1 MDIIRPSRPAVALT
15 AVGLATSLCCMP
27 AATGATGHPPAA
39 PDFVVNLSLSDVV
52 NGKGGF
58 AINSSYVS
66 GRSGY
71 SVSGAG
77 DVNGDGLDDLI
88 VGVPGQGTGG
98 YTDRPGASY
107 VVFGKPGTEA
117 VDLALIE
124 AGSGGGFVI
133 RGEGVN
139 VGSGHSVAGIGDVN
153 GDGLA
158 DLAVGVATRYGNVDH
173 ADRSYVVFG
182 KADTAA
188 VELAAV
194 AAGAGGGFAIHA
206 SSPNT
211 ASGFNVAAAGDFNG
225 DGLADVAVGVVYER
239 QGEENSTRSY
249 LVFGRRATTPVE
261 LSAVAQGDGGLVLN
275 GDGPSAGS
283 VIAGAGDVNG
293 DGLADLVVGVPTA
306 YGGAG
311 RSYVVFGRPG
321 TQPID
326 LAAVGAGDRGFMVS
340 GRNGYDASGAAVAAA
355 GDVNGDGLDDVLIG
369 APANY
374 WKYAFFGRGFTYVI
388 FGRTDTTPIKLSQV
402 DAGVGGF
409 VMQGEG
415 ISYDRSGWSV
425 ASAGDIN
432 GDGLADLLIG
442 APDANS
448 EPYDAGYYG
457 GRAYV
462 VLGKTDTAPVPL
474 SAVRQGSA
482 RGLAIFS
489 EGHYGAMGTGVA
501 AAGDVNG
508 DGLPDLILG
517 APDRDL
523 PGVEGAG
530 RSYVVFG
537 SIKGAFKPTA
547 IDQLGGPADD
557 VLTGSP
563 DKETLAGGAGN
574 DTLLG
579 GGGADVL
586 IGGPGDDQLVITA
599 STVKALRAPYG
610 SGGNRRQLA
619 RLDGGAGFDTL
630 ALAGSDLSLDLR
642 DIANQGTSLPGSLS
656 RIESIERIDLTG
668 VGNNRLKLAVA
679 DVQDMAGMNL
689 INAGNRAALG
699 WSDGSYLFP
708 GTVRRHQLVVDG
720 NFGDV
725 VAADFAAAW
734 KNVGTVL
741 HGSQTYTVWNSLK
754 GGAQLLVNDEVQRQD
769 SVP

>member
-1 MDIIRPSRPAVALT
+1 MGIFRSSRPAVALT
-15 AVGLATSLCCMP
+15 AVALAASLCCMP
-27 AATGATGHPPAA
+27 AAARATGQLSAA
-39 PDFVVNLSLSDVV
+39 LEVVVNISLTDIVAG
-52 NGKGGF
+52 NGGF
-58 AINSSYVS
+58 TIDGSDPT

-88 VGVPGQGTGG
+88 IGVPGNGTG
-98 YTDRPGASY
+98 YYRDRVGASY
-107 VVFGKPGTEA
+107 VVFGKPGNQA
-117 VDLALIE
+117 VDLAAIE
-124 AGSGGGFVI
+124 AGGGGGFVI
-133 RGEGVN
+133 HGEGVN
-139 VGSGHSVAGIGDVN
+139 LGSGMSVAGVGDVN

-158 DLAVGVATRYGNVDH
+158 DLAVGVATRYGNVAH

-182 KADTAA
+182 KASTAA
-188 VELAAV
+188 VELSAV
-194 AAGAGGGFAIHA
+194 AAGAGGGFAIHV
-206 SSPNT
+206 SGLNT
-211 ASGFNVAAAGDFNG
+211 ASGFHVAAAGDFDG
-225 DGLADVAVGVVYER
+225 DGLADVAVGVIYER
-239 QGEENSTRSY
+239 REDNATRSY
-249 LVFGRRATTPVE
+249 VVFGRKAPTPVE
-261 LSAVAQGDGGLVLN
+261 LAAVAQGDGGVVLN
-275 GDGPSAGS
+275 GGEQSAGS

-326 LAAVGAGDRGFMVS
+326 LAAVGAGDRGFMIS
-340 GRNGYDASGAAVAAA
+340 GRNEYDASGAAVAAA

-432 GDGLADLLIG
+432 GDGLTDLLIG

-448 EPYDAGYYG
+448 QPYDAGYYG

-462 VLGKTDTAPVPL
+462 VLGKTDTAPVAL
-474 SAVRQGSA
+474 SAVRQGGAS
-482 RGLAIFS
+482 GMAIFS

-508 DGLPDLILG
+508 DGLPDLIVG

-523 PGVEGAG
+523 AGATSAG

-537 SIKGAFKPTA
+537 SIKGAFRPTA
-547 IDQLGGPADD
+547 IDQLGGPSDD
-557 VLTGSP
+557 LLTGSA
-563 DKETLAGGAGN
+563 KGETLAGGAGN

-579 GGGADVL
+579 NGGADVL

-610 SGGNRRQLA
+610 RGGNRRQLA
-619 RLDGGAGFDTL
+619 RMDGGAGFDTL
-630 ALAGSDLSLDLR
+630 ALAGSDLTLDLR

-656 RIESIERIDLTG
+656 RIESIERVDLTG

-689 INAGNRAALG
+689 LNAGTQAARG
-699 WSDGSYLFP
+699 WTDGSYQIP
-708 GTVRRHQLVVDG
+708 AVVPRHQLVVDG
-720 NFGDV
+720 DFGDV
-725 VAADFAAAW
+725 VTADFAAAW
-734 KNVGTVL
+734 KNVGTVF
-741 HGSQTYTVWNSLK
+741 HGGQPYSVWNSLK
-754 GGAQLLVNDEVQRQD
+754 GRAQLLVNDEVQRQNV
-769 SVP
+769 VP

>member
-1 MDIIRPSRPAVALT
+1 MGNFRSSRPALSSTAVAL
-15 AVGLATSLCCMP
+15 AASLCCAP
-27 AATGATGHPPAA
+27 AAQAA
-39 PDFVVNLSLSDVV
+39 GPEFVVNIPLSDIVA
-52 NGKGGF
+52 GKGGF
-58 AINSSYVS
+58 VINGSYVS

-88 VGVPGQGTGG
+88 IGAPGNGTG
-98 YTDRPGASY
+98 YYADRAGASY
-107 VVFGKPGTEA
+107 VLFGQRGTQA
-117 VDLALIE
+117 IDLAAIE
-124 AGSGGGFVI
+124 AGGGGGFVI

-139 VGSGHSVAGIGDVN
+139 LGSGRSVAGIGDVN

-158 DLAVGVATRYGNVDH
+158 DLAIGVNTRYSNVEH

-182 KADTAA
+182 KKDPAP
-188 VELAAV
+188 VELSAV

-206 SSPNT
+206 ASPNT

-225 DGLADVAVGVVYER
+225 DGLADVAVGVVYDHR
-239 QGEENSTRSY
+239 AEEYSTRSY
-249 LVFGRRATTPVE
+249 VVFGRKATTPVE
-261 LSAVAQGDGGLVLN
+261 LSAVAHGDGGVAIDAHLQT
-275 GDGPSAGS
+275 AGS

-293 DGLADLVVGVPTA
+293 DGLADLVIGIPTA
-306 YGGAG
+306 DRGAG
-311 RSYVVFGRPG
+311 RSYVVFGRHG
-321 TQPID
+321 TKPID
-326 LAAVGAGDRGFMVS
+326 LQDVAGGDRGFMIT
-340 GRNGYDASGAAVAAA
+340 GRNEYDASGAAVAAA

-374 WKYAFFGRGFTYVI
+374 WKYAYFGRGFTYVI
-388 FGRTDTTPIKLSQV
+388 FGRTSTEPIQLSQV

-415 ISYDRSGWSV
+415 VSYDRSGWSV

-432 GDGLADLLIG
+432 GDGLADVLIG
-442 APDANS
+442 APNAHSYPD
-448 EPYDAGYYG
+448 YAGYYG

-462 VLGKTDTAPVPL
+462 VLGKADTAPVAL

-482 RGLAIFS
+482 AGIAIFS
-489 EGHYGAMGTGVA
+489 EGDDGAMGTGVS

-508 DGLPDLILG
+508 DGLPDLVLG
-517 APDRDL
+517 APHRDQ
-523 PGVEGAG
+523 PGASFAG
-530 RSYVVFG
+530 RTYVIFG
-537 SIKGAFKPTA
+537 SVKGAFRPTA
-547 IDQLGGPADD
+547 IDQLGGPAGD
-557 VLTGSP
+557 VLAGSP

-586 IGGPGDDQLVITA
+586 LGGPGDDQLMITA
-599 STVKALRAPYG
+599 STVKALRAPHG

-630 ALAGSDLSLDLR
+630 ALAGSDLTLDLR
-642 DIANQGTSLPGSLS
+642 AIANQGTSLPGSLS

-668 VGNNRLKLAVA
+668 AGNNRLKLAVA

-699 WSDGSYLFP
+699 WTDGSYQFP

-720 NFGDV
+720 DFGDSV
-725 VAADFAAAW
+725 SADFAAAW
-734 KNVGTVL
+734 KNAGTVFR
-741 HGSQTYTVWNSLK
+741 GSQSYTVWNSLK